1 MERTAV
7 LLFCLSM
14 VDGHVNFSKQYE
26 LLEISQSTKKKDR
39 QNFLQELQKQQLK
52 FQSFRG
58 KGVTI
63 TGDELTLRIQT
74 TQIISQIIELD
85 EQNRIVVRKANNP
98 LQTLIYER
106 VKKIFKNK

>member
-1 MERTAV
+1 M
-7 LLFCLSM
+7 
-14 VDGHVNFSKQYE
+14 
-26 LLEISQSTKKKDR
+26 
-39 QNFLQELQKQQLK
+39 
-52 FQSFRG
+52 
-58 KGVTI
+58 TI
-63 TGDELTLRIQT
+63 TGDELTLRIQA